1 LTAREAVELSS
12 HIAGLTRAGLPLA
25 QGLVALGEELP
36 RGRLRQ
42 SMNELARTLES
53 GVPLDQAVKHHYDRI
68 PPNLRGLLVAGMRS
82 GGPGELLGRFAQYA
96 GIRAELKRRLWVSLA
111 YPVLTVVLAIT
122 LYVVVSL
129 FFVGQFEVIYR
140 DFNMPVPRLTMVVMS
155 VSHLVRTIWLP
166 VAFVGG
172 GLLFT
177 WLSARVFLS
186 PSQRRSLANRI
197 PLLGTVWR
205 STSLAEFC
213 HLLAL
218 LLESQLPMPEALRLT
233 GEGVQDAEI
242 DSSCRAM
249 AGDVEAGH
257 PLSLAIKE
265 RGLQLELT
273 YKSKYWLTPLSF
285 ALRERGSHLLGLAGL
300 IRWAE
305 NQKSLPEV
313 LHMAGSMFE
322 VRARSHAVFAG
333 TVLNFL
339 CVLLVFSIVL
349 VIPALILPLITL
361 ISRLS
366 G

>member
-1 LTAREAVELSS
+1 MPDSQERAMDGRPLTGAEAVDLSS

-42 SMNELARTLES
+42 SMIELARTLES
-53 GVPLDQAVKHHYDRI
+53 GVPLEQAVKDHYDRI
-68 PPNLRGLLVAGMRS
+68 PPNLRGLVVAGMRS
-82 GGPGELLGRFAQYA
+82 GGLGELLGRFADYA
-96 GIRAELKRRLWVSLA
+96 GIRAELKRRLWVNLA
-111 YPVLTVVLAIT
+111 YPVLTVVVAIT

-129 FFVGQFEVIYR
+129 FFVNQFETLYQ
-140 DFNMPVPRLTMVVMS
+140 DFQIPIPRLTLAVIAVAR
-155 VSHLVRTIWLP
+155 VVRTIWIP
-166 VAFVGG
+166 VVVVGG
-172 GLLFT
+172 AILLS
-177 WLSARVFLS
+177 WISARVLLS
-186 PSQRRSLANRI
+186 PAKRRSLANRL

-205 STSLAEFC
+205 STSIAEFC

-249 AGDVEAGH
+249 AGDVESGR
-257 PLSLAIKE
+257 PLSSAIKE
-265 RGLQLELT
+265 RGL
-273 YKSKYWLTPLSF
+273 
-285 ALRERGSHLLGLAGL
+285 HLLGLAGL
-300 IRWAE
+300 VRWAE
-305 NQKSLPEV
+305 HQKSLPEV

-322 VRARSHAVFAG
+322 VRARSHAAFAG

-349 VIPALILPLITL
+349 VIPAFMLPLITL

>member
-1 LTAREAVELSS
+1 MPDSQVTTGDGRPLSGFEAVDLSS
-12 HIAGLTRAGLPLA
+12 HIAGLTGAGLPLA

-68 PPNLRGLLVAGMRS
+68 PPNLRGLVVAGVRS
-82 GGPGELLGRFAQYA
+82 GGLGDLLGRFATYA

-111 YPVLTVVLAIT
+111 YPALTASLAIA

-129 FFVGQFEVIYR
+129 FFVRQFESIYK
-140 DFNMPVPRLTMVVMS
+140 DFQMPIPRLTEFVIATA
-155 VSHLVRTIWLP
+155 HLVQTIWLP
-166 VAFVGG
+166 VVVVGG
-172 GLLFT
+172 AVLCT
-177 WLSARVFLS
+177 WVSARVLLS
-186 PSQRRSLANRI
+186 SSKRRSLANRL
-197 PLLGTVWR
+197 PLLGPVWR

-249 AGDVEAGH
+249 ASDVEAGR
-257 PLSLAIKE
+257 PLSL
-265 RGLQLELT
+265 
-273 YKSKYWLTPLSF
+273 
-285 ALRERGSHLLGLAGL
+285 ALRERGLHLLGLAGL
-300 IRWAE
+300 VRWAE

-313 LHMAGSMFE
+313 LHVAGSMFE
-322 VRARSHAVFAG
+322 VRARSHAAFAG

-339 CVLLVFSIVL
+339 CVLLVISIVL